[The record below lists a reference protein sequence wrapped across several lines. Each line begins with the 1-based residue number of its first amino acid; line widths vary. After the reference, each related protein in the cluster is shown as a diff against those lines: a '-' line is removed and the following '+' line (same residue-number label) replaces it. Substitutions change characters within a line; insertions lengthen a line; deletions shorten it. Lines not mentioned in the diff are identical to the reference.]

1 MLKVILVLLL
11 VKYLFIQCD
20 ISDHCSIYE
29 DCFSCNYKGI
39 MCEWNGN
46 KCQRK
51 NKEFVNSNENYWER
65 MISCTETKEIQE
77 IMKKYCGDL
86 TVSLKNS
93 FQSISL
99 PIINNSYGRD
109 SLLCMYVYKNSNPKD
124 TIYVDIEITYQYFYS
139 VKFLIGAIFK
149 DGELTKKELLIPQ
162 NLVRVDNAKEVT
174 LYFLQSTSF
183 SELPFVITF
192 TLEKSK
198 ISITLIITIVLFVFL
213 CIICGI
219 SIYLFSQKIARR
231 NKIIRNS
238 RQEEI
243 NNVQIAQVIDQ
254 MLKEARL
261 KEIDNMFT
269 NVIKAIPFSKN
280 VGKYN
285 TSCTICLEEFQDG
298 HIVCVTECL
307 HLFHVECLK
316 KWLITNVMNPKCP
329 NCVNSLLKETNMKKI
344 ELQEAQSN
352 NVIEVE
358 QQLNVAVNS
367 INHNSNNRVNKINK
381 DNTNDNLI
389 QQNEREV
396 VKDIN
401 KISKEK
407 SKENKKVP
415 VPIVLNRMNNNNR
428 NLSNLREYELTSTQN
443 EIMEENNINQISNQ
457 SKKEN

>member
-1 MLKVILVLLL
+1 MMKVILILLCF
-11 VKYLFIQCD
+11 KYLLIQCD
-20 ISDHCSIYE
+20 IIDNCSINE
-29 DCFSCNYKGI
+29 DCFSCNYKGVR
-39 MCEWNGN
+39 CEWNGD
-46 KCQRK
+46 KCQKK
-51 NKEFVNSNENYWER
+51 NKEFVNSDENNWQK
-65 MISCTETKEIQE
+65 MISCTETKETKE
-77 IMKKYCGDL
+77 IMNKYCGDL
-86 TVSLKNS
+86 TINLKNS
-93 FQSISL
+93 FQSIAL
-99 PIINNSYGRD
+99 PKVNNSYGRD

-124 TIYVDIEITYQYFYS
+124 TIYVEIDITYQYFYS

-149 DGELTKKELLIPQ
+149 DGGTANKELLIPQ

-174 LYFLQSTSF
+174 LYFLQSSSF

-198 ISITLIITIVLFVFL
+198 ISITVIITIVLLGFL
-213 CIICGI
+213 SIICGI

-231 NKIIRNS
+231 NKMLRNS

-261 KEIDNMFT
+261 KEIDNMFS

-285 TSCTICLEEFQDG
+285 TSCTICLEEFQCE

-307 HLFHVECLK
+307 HVFHVECLK

-329 NCVNSLLKETNMKKI
+329 NCANNLLKETNMKNI
-344 ELQEAQSN
+344 ELQEAQNN

-358 QQLNVAVNS
+358 RQLNQ
-367 INHNSNNRVNKINK
+367 NSNNKLNRINN
-381 DNTNDNLI
+381 DNTNDNLV

-407 SKENKKVP
+407 SKENKVGP
-415 VPIVLNRMNNNNR
+415 VPIVMNRMNHNNR
-428 NLSNLREYELTSTQN
+428 NLTNLREYVLTATQH
-443 EIMEENNINQISNQ
+443 EIEENNINQISTQ
-457 SKKEN
+457 SNKKK